1 MRKSIYRRLA
11 SWVDIPALFVIP
23 QGERYLQPPHGTAN
37 RLRIIPVSRLLLLF
51 CLTLSLALS
60 IHAQGKEDALT
71 QAEIEKLRDTNRL
84 PDDRVMVFVKF
95 LDERTESIRA
105 LVSKTRR
112 PGREED
118 IHDAL
123 EQFISIA
130 DSLEDNLNEYG
141 PRHRDIRKSL
151 PKLLRAI
158 DRWSSVIKSPA
169 EDEAY
174 NVSRKLALE
183 AIRDLREDTEHLI
196 EDQKTWFAA
205 HPPQKDAEGNVI
217 EQ

>member
-1 MRKSIYRRLA
+1 MTSQLVYKRLTF
-11 SWVDIPALFVIP
+11 WLVIP
-23 QGERYLQPPHGTAN
+23 GGNLRLRPRYLSARPSK
-37 RLRIIPVSRLLLLF
+37 IIGVPRLLLIF
-51 CLTLSLALS
+51 CLILSLTPTLR
-60 IHAQGKEDALT
+60 AQGREDALT

-84 PDDRVMVFVKF
+84 PNERVEVFIKF
-95 LDERTESIRA
+95 LDERTETVRA
-105 LVSKTRR
+105 LTAKPRR
-112 PGREED
+112 PGREQD

-123 EQFISIA
+123 EQFTSIA

-141 PRHRDIRKSL
+141 PRHRDIRKAL

-158 DRWSSVIKSPA
+158 DRWSSIIKSPA
-169 EDEAY
+169 DDEAY
-174 NVSRKLALE
+174 NVSRKLSLE
-183 AIRDLREDTEHLI
+183 TIRDLREDTEHLI

>member
-1 MRKSIYRRLA
+1 VPR
-11 SWVDIPALFVIP
+11 F
-23 QGERYLQPPHGTAN
+23 
-37 RLRIIPVSRLLLLF
+37 LLSL
-51 CLTLSLALS
+51 CLILSLAPAL
-60 IHAQGKEDALT
+60 HAQTREDALS

-84 PDDRVMVFVKF
+84 PDERVLAFVKF
-95 LDERTESIRA
+95 LDERTDTIRT
-105 LVSKTRR
+105 LVSKPRR
-112 PGREED
+112 PGREQD

-130 DSLEDNLNEYG
+130 DSLEDNLNEYET
-141 PRHRDIRKSL
+141 RHRDVRKSL

-158 DRWSSVIKSPA
+158 DRWTSTIKSPA
-169 EDEAY
+169 DDEAY

-183 AIRDLREDTEHLI
+183 SIRDLREDTEHLI